1 MSGVNVKEYPFRQL
15 RRKIGMVPQKAVLFA
30 GSIRDNMKWSRED
43 VSDQEI
49 WEALEIAQ
57 AREFVEKKDGLDEQI
72 APGGRNLSG
81 GQRQRLTIAR
91 ALLSSPRVLI
101 LDDSTSAVD
110 SATERAIHESLKA
123 LEGVTK
129 IIIAERISSVRY
141 ADMIIVLSDGK
152 VESVG
157 THEDLMAS
165 SRIYQEIYQSQM
177 KGGRNA

>member
-1 MSGVNVKEYPFRQL
+1 M
-15 RRKIGMVPQKAVLFA
+15 
-30 GSIRDNMKWSRED
+30 
-43 VSDQEI
+43 
-49 WEALEIAQ
+49 
-57 AREFVEKKDGLDEQI
+57 
-72 APGGRNLSG
+72 
-81 GQRQRLTIAR
+81 
-91 ALLSSPRVLI
+91 LI